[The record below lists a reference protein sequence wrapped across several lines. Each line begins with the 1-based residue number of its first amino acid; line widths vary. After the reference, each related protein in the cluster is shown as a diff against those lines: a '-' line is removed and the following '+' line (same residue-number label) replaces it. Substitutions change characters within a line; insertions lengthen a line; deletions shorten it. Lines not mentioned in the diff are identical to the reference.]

1 MRSCTPS
8 HAKRSIVCDSNE
20 EKPEILRC
28 GRLYLPDYRRIY
40 GSTDTAC
47 YILKS
52 TKGQYNA
59 SMSSVRIIFNH
70 MPILED
76 LCHILVRFRA
86 KYFVIL
92 ILLLFYRVYPTPVV
106 LHIFHSFC
114 EYDQRIR
121 YFQHVHNKIVSHKL
135 IFVFFFRHNIINPE
149 SFLPYFRGPYQ
160 I

>member
-1 MRSCTPS
+1 MNRIDYERLSPS

-40 GSTDTAC
+40 ESTDTAC

-76 LCHILVRFRA
+76 LYHILARFRA
-86 KYFVIL
+86 KFVIL
-92 ILLLFYRVYPTPVV
+92 ILLLFYRVPPNSSRTSYIP
-106 LHIFHSFC
+106 
-114 EYDQRIR
+114 
-121 YFQHVHNKIVSHKL
+121 
-135 IFVFFFRHNIINPE
+135 
-149 SFLPYFRGPYQ
+149 
-160 I
+160 

>member
-1 MRSCTPS
+1 MNRIDYEKLSSS

-40 GSTDTAC
+40 ESTDTAC

-76 LCHILVRFRA
+76 LYHILARFRA

-92 ILLLFYRVYPTPVV
+92 ILLLFAECPQLQSYFIYSIAFVNMTKGYA
-106 LHIFHSFC
+106 ISSMC
-114 EYDQRIR
+114 IIR
-121 YFQHVHNKIVSHKL
+121 
-135 IFVFFFRHNIINPE
+135 
-149 SFLPYFRGPYQ
+149 
-160 I
+160 